1 MLPLIVLAILQSL
14 LLCSGQVLLKYAL
27 TAMGKFAWSKDFFLS
42 QLTNW
47 WWLGCGICFLAAGLL
62 WMYIVKKFPFSMAYP
77 MVSLSYVFGMIAAIV
92 FFKEQVAWT
101 QWLGVLLIMT
111 GCFLIAK

>member
-1 MLPLIVLAILQSL
+1 MTLILLAIIQSL
-14 LLCSGQVLLKYAL
+14 LLCAGQVLLKYAL
-27 TAMGKFAWSKDFFLS
+27 NAMGTFSWTGKFFVS

-77 MVSLSYVFGMIAAIV
+77 MVSLSYVFGMLAAV
-92 FFKEQVAWT
+92 FVFKEHVDWT
-101 QWLGVLLIMT
+101 QWLGVLFIMG